1 MVSCHVPH
9 GLYFLTPHRYVLSP
23 THIHEF
29 KSADRIYTQPPVMSL
44 YLPDQKLGSRSQP
57 GNSSHKFV
65 IKGRQAGSM
74 HRGHT
79 WVFRAETYETM
90 LAWYDDIKNLTEKTG
105 EERNAFVRRHASVRS
120 TSAGSARSASSD
132 GGLEEDEADAV
143 PYSANQS
150 MVNQVVREQPTR
162 PSPGG
167 RFPSDLTLQRSL
179 QAPLSPSSDS
189 SDIGHDLT
197 TAAGGPQQ
205 ELGPV
210 FVGGTNDYRHNE
222 PVHHQQEYPAA
233 SYVNAYPPTQQP
245 YQAPVSHAEQYNAT
259 PHTYQGQTSNLNAHE
274 PAPQTYESQAPNPS
288 TYAPDPRNYEVP
300 PSFANPSS
308 IERHES
314 TYGNWMAPAA
324 GGATAGAAAGALAT
338 EAYRRKQM
346 EQHERAQ
353 QQEIINQAQ
362 ARDQEQHYPNG
373 HVPTAGFVGAPP
385 AVPERD
391 PDHHAP
397 VAFQDVKDAPSSAL
411 HPTLIPAPVMAS
423 GAPRDLEHQVPA
435 SVEGS
440 SHASTS
446 AIQSTSIPA
455 PVAVAGASRE
465 PIASR
470 LDGALN
476 TPSTA
481 NTSFLDDSEVGGA
494 VYGSGKT
501 INGGPVPVELV
512 EVAQHPGMHRTNT
525 DISVSDLHVPGE
537 YPRAAAAPKVPA
549 VLKEEPSI

>member
-1 MVSCHVPH
+1 V
-9 GLYFLTPHRYVLSP
+9 LLTLCRYVLSP

-57 GNSSHKFV
+57 GSSSHKFV

-150 MVNQVVREQPTR
+150 MVNQAVREQPTR

-167 RFPSDLTLQRSL
+167 RFPSDLNIQRNL
-179 QAPLSPSSDS
+179 QAPLSPSSGS

-205 ELGPV
+205 GLSPV
-210 FVGGTNDYRHNE
+210 FVGGAAGYQQ
-222 PVHHQQEYPAA
+222 HQQEYPAA
-233 SYVNAYPPTQQP
+233 DHVNAYLPTQQP
-245 YQAPVSHAEQYNAT
+245 YQTPTSHDMQHA
-259 PHTYQGQTSNLNAHE
+259 S
-274 PAPQTYESQAPNPS
+274 APQTYQNPTRDVNTFDS
-288 TYAPDPRNYEVP
+288 TLQSHQTQTPVATTYAPDPRHYEVP
-300 PSFANPSS
+300 PAAS

-324 GGATAGAAAGALAT
+324 GGAVGGVAAGALAT

-346 EQHERAQ
+346 EQHEQAQ
-353 QQEIINQAQ
+353 QQEMNRQTQSQNLAQ
-362 ARDQEQHYPNG
+362 QYPAEHYPSSS
-373 HVPTAGFVGAPP
+373 VVGVPP

-391 PDHHAP
+391 PNHHVP
-397 VAFQDVKDAPSSAL
+397 VAFEDVRNVQTSAI
-411 HPTLIPAPVMAS
+411 HPTLIPAPVMAA
-423 GAPRDLEHQVPA
+423 GATRELDHNMPA
-435 SVEGS
+435 TTES
-440 SHASTS
+440 SARAPTST
-446 AIQSTSIPA
+446 IQPTSIPA
-455 PVAVAGASRE
+455 PITTTGSSRE
-465 PIASR
+465 PTHSH
-470 LDGALN
+470 LDGTLG

-481 NTSFLDDSEVGGA
+481 DTSFLDDSEVGGA
-494 VYGSGKT
+494 SGKT
-501 INGGPVPVELV
+501 INGGVVPVELI

-537 YPRAAAAPKVPA
+537 YPRAATTPRIPGA
-549 VLKEEPSI
+549 VKEEPSL

>member
-1 MVSCHVPH
+1 MVSFSELIV
-9 GLYFLTPHRYVLSP
+9 LYHLTQRRYVLSP

-79 WVFRAETYETM
+79 WVFRAESYETM

-150 MVNQVVREQPTR
+150 LVNQATREQPTR

-167 RFPSDLTLQRSL
+167 RFPSDLNIQRSL
-179 QAPLSPSSDS
+179 QAPVSPSSGS
-189 SDIGHDLT
+189 SEIGNDLT

-205 ELGPV
+205 DVNPMYLG
-210 FVGGTNDYRHNE
+210 NSSDYRQAQ
-222 PVHHQQEYPAA
+222 PVQPVQHQQEYPAA
-233 SYVNAYPPTQQP
+233 SYVNSYPPTQQP
-245 YQAPVSHAEQYNAT
+245 YQTPVSNAT
-259 PHTYQGQTSNLNAHE
+259 QYGSIPQSYQGQPSNVN
-274 PAPQTYESQAPNPS
+274 
-288 TYAPDPRNYEVP
+288 TYAPDPRHYEVQ
-300 PSFANPSS
+300 PSYANPNPPA
-308 IERHES
+308 RHES
-314 TYGNWMAPAA
+314 NYGNWMAPAA
-324 GGATAGAAAGALAT
+324 GGAALGALAT
-338 EAYRRKQM
+338 ETYRHHQM
-346 EQHERAQ
+346 AERERAQ
-353 QQEIINQAQ
+353 QQEMSYQAQ
-362 ARDQEQHYPNG
+362 AQSQDQRYPAEQLPA
-373 HVPTAGFVGAPP
+373 TGFVGAAP

-397 VAFQDVKDAPSSAL
+397 VSFEDVKSAPTSAI
-411 HPTLIPAPVMAS
+411 HPTLIPSPVMA
-423 GAPRDLEHQVPA
+423 A
-435 SVEGS
+435 GS
-440 SHASTS
+440 SRDAEHNAPVATDSYAPTSTL
-446 AIQSTSIPA
+446 QSTSIPV
-455 PVAVAGASRE
+455 PVISAGTSRE
-465 PIASR
+465 TTHAHM
-470 LDGALN
+470 DGNLN

-481 NTSFLDDSEVGGA
+481 NTSFLDDSEVGAA
-494 VYGSGKT
+494 VPASSKT

-512 EVAQHPGMHRTNT
+512 ETAQAQAHPGMHRTNT
-525 DISVSDLHVPGE
+525 DISVSELHVPGE
-537 YPRAAAAPKVPA
+537 YPRVAAPNVPA
-549 VLKEEPSI
+549 VLKEEPTI